1 MALHLQNG
9 EAAMRAR
16 LAYLPT
22 PAPGIF
28 LLNFQSM
35 ESDAVLSVE
44 ISKAHLAN
52 ILIDGTALALR
63 EQYPHR
69 VPAAAQGMQGAG

>member
-1 MALHLQNG
+1 
-9 EAAMRAR
+9 MRAR
-16 LAYLPT
+16 LAYLTT

-44 ISKAHLAN
+44 ISKSQLAG
-52 ILIDGTALALR
+52 ILITGTDLALR
-63 EQYPHR
+63 ESSNHR
-69 VPAAAQGMQGAG
+69 VPAASQGMQEVG